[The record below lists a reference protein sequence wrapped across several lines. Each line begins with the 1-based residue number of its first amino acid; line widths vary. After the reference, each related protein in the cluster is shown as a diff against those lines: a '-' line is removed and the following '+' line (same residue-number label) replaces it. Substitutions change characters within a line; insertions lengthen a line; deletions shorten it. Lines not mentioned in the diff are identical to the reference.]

1 MLSSDKN
8 IETIAQLVDQLKHYA
23 ELQKEYVNLDVIEKV
38 VRLTT
43 VAAMVLAVLVMLM
56 PVVIFTSFAAA
67 QALSLLTGLGW
78 AYLIIAVFYL
88 LLLVLLLVNRRRWI
102 EKPLVKFLA
111 DLRSTTS
118 APARRRFVPSS
129 TATPSR
135 CARSGPVF
143 LPSPTPARCPPA
155 V

>member
-1 MLSSDKN
+1 MLSSAKN

-23 ELQKEYVNLDVIEKV
+23 ELQKEYVKLDVIEKV

-111 DLRSTTS
+111 DL
-118 APARRRFVPSS
+118 
-129 TATPSR
+129 
-135 CARSGPVF
+135 
-143 LPSPTPARCPPA
+143 LLNE
-155 V
+155 